1 MQETIEGRLPVSSQ
15 KIGEKTIECFKKMIN
30 PEVLENYIIEVS
42 KTNKKRLR
50 NHKLTNWEIVIK
62 RKEETH
68 MEVRPTKMLTE
79 KELREDLGISRDQLL
94 NFIDLEIFHPIR
106 LGRGRKFSQQ
116 EILEFQR
123 KYAGLD
129 VSNYHKA
136 KKAKEY
142 VDSLA

>member
-1 MQETIEGRLPVSSQ
+1 
-15 KIGEKTIECFKKMIN
+15 
-30 PEVLENYIIEVS
+30 
-42 KTNKKRLR
+42 
-50 NHKLTNWEIVIK
+50 
-62 RKEETH
+62 

-94 NFIDLEIFHPIR
+94 NFIDLEIFRPIR

-123 KYAGLD
+123 KYACLD
-129 VSNYHKA
+129 VSNYYKA

>member
-1 MQETIEGRLPVSSQ
+1 MEDDV
-15 KIGEKTIECFKKMIN
+15 
-30 PEVLENYIIEVS
+30 
-42 KTNKKRLR
+42 NKEHS
-50 NHKLTNWEIVIK
+50 NIDPTEIVDAIERLYK
-62 RKEETH
+62 
-68 MEVRPTKMLTE
+68 
-79 KELREDLGISRDQLL
+79 DLGISRDQLL

>member
-1 MQETIEGRLPVSSQ
+1 
-15 KIGEKTIECFKKMIN
+15 
-30 PEVLENYIIEVS
+30 
-42 KTNKKRLR
+42 
-50 NHKLTNWEIVIK
+50 
-62 RKEETH
+62 

-79 KELREDLGISRDQLL
+79 KELREDLGISRGQLL
-94 NFIDLEIFHPIR
+94 NFIDLEIFRPIR

-129 VSNYHKA
+129 VSNYYKA

>member
-1 MQETIEGRLPVSSQ
+1 
-15 KIGEKTIECFKKMIN
+15 
-30 PEVLENYIIEVS
+30 
-42 KTNKKRLR
+42 
-50 NHKLTNWEIVIK
+50 
-62 RKEETH
+62 

-94 NFIDLEIFHPIR
+94 NFIDLEIFRPIR
-106 LGRGRKFSQQ
+106 LGCGRKFSQQ

-142 VDSLA
+142 VDNLA

>member
-1 MQETIEGRLPVSSQ
+1 
-15 KIGEKTIECFKKMIN
+15 
-30 PEVLENYIIEVS
+30 
-42 KTNKKRLR
+42 
-50 NHKLTNWEIVIK
+50 
-62 RKEETH
+62 

-79 KELREDLGISRDQLL
+79 KELREDLGISRELL
-94 NFIDLEIFHPIR
+94 NFIDLEIFRPIR

-129 VSNYHKA
+129 VSNYYKA